1 MSKPKTPLPEKG
13 VDICQCCSYFSA
25 MQTHLSWARKLL
37 FYALL
42 ALSPLAILGLI
53 ELGLRL
59 AGYGEDLSL
68 FVTLEKNQNYWI
80 TNPNV
85 GRRYFLRRDFL
96 PATSY
101 DAFLKQK
108 PANAFRIFV
117 LGESAAAGFPHLNN
131 GVFSRMLR
139 EHLQQ
144 ARPDLRIE
152 MVNLALPAVSSYAL
166 LDFADE
172 LAGCAPDAVL
182 IYAGHNE
189 FYGAFGSA
197 STESLGRRRG
207 WIKLYLRLQH
217 FKLMQLLR
225 RSLLQLTSASGA
237 LAPRESGTLMA
248 RLAEEKQ
255 IPLGSELYALTA
267 RQFHDNLD
275 ELVALLQSR
284 GIKVMLSDLPS
295 NLSGLRP
302 FASLHEA
309 RSDRTQWQHCFEQA
323 MRLAAADSCAAALAW
338 FNRAAVIDSL
348 PARLHFEKGN
358 CLLRLG
364 RAPEARAAFTAARD
378 LDGLRFRA
386 SSDFNRIIHA
396 VGRSRNLPVIAM
408 ADTFAAHS
416 PHGIT
421 GNTLLFEHVH
431 PNLDGHLLIAR
442 AFGAQLQR
450 LGWLPPP
457 PAAISPLDTLPWRV
471 QGVTA
476 LDEEVVRLRLAV
488 LTSNWPFTAAANS
501 FVPLQ
506 YQPQNRLQELAY
518 ALLREET
525 SWDQAHAE
533 LADYYLKNKQP
544 DLAAREYQALVI
556 GMPYVVAPY
565 LRLGL
570 TYLGLKRLPE
580 AYEIFEQSLAVEP
593 TALAHKWLG
602 TIAVHRNELAL
613 GLRYLHQAL
622 QQEPNDP
629 ESLYNLSIGYAKSGD
644 FVAARQFAR
653 QLLQA
658 HPRYPGA
665 AEHWQRLQ
673 AME

>member
-1 MSKPKTPLPEKG
+1 
-13 VDICQCCSYFSA
+13 
-25 MQTHLSWARKLL
+25 MQTHLGWTQKLL
-37 FYALL
+37 FHVLL
-42 ALSPLAILGLI
+42 ALSPLAILGLV

-68 FVTLEKNQNYWI
+68 FVTLEKDPKYWL
-80 TNPNV
+80 TNPKV

-108 PANAFRIFV
+108 PGNSFRIFV
-117 LGESAAAGFPHLNN
+117 LGESAAAGFPHFNN
-131 GVFSRMLR
+131 GAFSRMLR
-139 EHLQQ
+139 EHLQET
-144 ARPDLRIE
+144 RPDLRIE

-166 LDFADE
+166 LDLADE
-172 LAGCAPDAVL
+172 LPGYAPDAVL
-182 IYAGHNE
+182 VYAGHNE

-197 STESLGRRRG
+197 STESAGRHRG

-217 FKLMQLLR
+217 FKLVQLLQR
-225 RSLLQLTSASGA
+225 FLRPPVASTPTVGQA
-237 LAPRESGTLMA
+237 RGTMMA
-248 RLAEEKQ
+248 RLAKERE
-255 IPLGSELYALTA
+255 IPRDSELYALTC
-267 RQFHDNLD
+267 RQLQDNLD
-275 ELVALLQSR
+275 ELVARLQSH

-295 NLSGLRP
+295 NLSGLPP
-302 FASLHEA
+302 FASLHET
-309 RSDRTQWQHCFEQA
+309 RSDRAAWQRCFAQG

-338 FNRAAVIDSL
+338 FDQAAAIDSL
-348 PARLHFEKGN
+348 PAQLHFERGK

-364 RAPEARAAFTAARD
+364 QWQEARAAFIRARD

-396 VGRSRNLPVIAM
+396 VGRRHNLPVLAL

-416 PHGIT
+416 PHGIID
-421 GNTLLFEHVH
+421 NTLLFEHVH
-431 PNLDGHLLIAR
+431 PNLDGHLLIAKT
-442 AFGAQLQR
+442 FGGEMQR

-457 PAAISPLDTLPWRV
+457 AGSLSARDTLSWRV

-488 LTSNWPFTAAANS
+488 LTSNWPFTTAASS

-525 SWDQAHAE
+525 SWDQAHAR
-533 LADYYLKNKQP
+533 LADHYLKSGQP
-544 DLAAREYQALVI
+544 ELAAREYQALAI
-556 GMPYVVAPY
+556 GMPYVVAY
-565 LRLGL
+565 HLRLGL
-570 TYLGLKRLPE
+570 TYLDMNRLSE
-580 AYEIFEQSLAVEP
+580 AWEAFARSLAVEP
-593 TALAHKWLG
+593 TALAYKWLG
-602 TIAVHRNELAL
+602 TIAVHRNELVL

>member
-1 MSKPKTPLPEKG
+1 LPEKG
-13 VDICQCCSYFSA
+13 VDICQGYSYFSA
-25 MQTHLSWARKLL
+25 MQTHLSWARKFL
-37 FYALL
+37 FSLLL
-42 ALSPLAILGLI
+42 ALSPLAILGVF
-53 ELGLRL
+53 ELSLRF

-68 FVTLEKNQNYWI
+68 FITLEKNQQYWI
-80 TNPNV
+80 TNPKV
-85 GRRYFLRRDFL
+85 GRRYFLRQDFL

-108 PANAFRIFV
+108 PANAYRIFV

-131 GVFSRMLR
+131 GAFSRMLR
-139 EHLQQ
+139 EHIQQ

-152 MVNLALPAVSSYAL
+152 MVNLALPAVSSHAL

-172 LAGCAPDAVL
+172 LAGYAPDAVL

-189 FYGAFGSA
+189 FYGALGSA
-197 STESLGRRRG
+197 STESLGRHRG

-217 FKLMQLLR
+217 FKLVQLLR
-225 RSLLQLTSASGA
+225 RLLLRLTAA
-237 LAPRESGTLMA
+237 ATPLAHRESGTLMA

-284 GIKVMLSDLPS
+284 RIKVMLSDLPS
-295 NLSGLRP
+295 NLSDLPP
-302 FASLHEA
+302 FASLYEA
-309 RSDRTQWQHCFEQA
+309 RSDRTQWQRCFEQG
-323 MRLAAADSCAAALAW
+323 MRLAAADSFAAALEW
-338 FNRAAVIDSL
+338 FNRAAEIDSL
-348 PARLHFEKGN
+348 PARLHFERGN

-386 SSDFNRIIHA
+386 SSDFNHIIHE
-396 VGRSRNLPVIAM
+396 VGQRYNVPVIAM
-408 ADTFAAHS
+408 VDTFAAHS
-416 PHGIT
+416 PQGII

-431 PNLDGHLLIAR
+431 PNLDGHLLMAKT
-442 AFGAQLQR
+442 FGEAIYR
-450 LGWLPPP
+450 LGWIPTTAGSV
-457 PAAISPLDTLPWRV
+457 AAIDTTRWRV
-471 QGVTA
+471 RGVTE
-476 LDEEVVRLRLAV
+476 LDEEVVRLRLRV
-488 LTSNWPFTAAANS
+488 LTSNWPFTPHANT
-501 FVPLQ
+501 FMPLH

-518 ALLREET
+518 ALLREEI

-533 LADYYLKNKQP
+533 LADFHLKHKQP
-544 DLAAREYQALVI
+544 DLAAREYHALVI

-570 TYLGLKRLPE
+570 TYLGLNRLSE

-613 GLRYLHQAL
+613 GLRHLHQAL

-644 FVAARQFAR
+644 FVTARKFAK
-653 QLLQA
+653 QLLQV

>member
-1 MSKPKTPLPEKG
+1 
-13 VDICQCCSYFSA
+13 
-25 MQTHLSWARKLL
+25 MQTHLSWARKLF
-37 FYALL
+37 FYVLL

-59 AGYGEDLSL
+59 AGYGEDVSL

-131 GVFSRMLR
+131 GAFSRMLR

-172 LAGCAPDAVL
+172 LAG
-182 IYAGHNE
+182 
-189 FYGAFGSA
+189 YGAFGSA

-207 WIKLYLRLQH
+207 WIRLYLRLQH
-217 FKLMQLLR
+217 LKLMQLLR

-255 IPLGSELYALTA
+255 IPLGSALYTLTA
-267 RQFHDNLD
+267 HQFHDNLD

-284 GIKVMLSDLPS
+284 GLKVMLSDLPS
-295 NLSGLRP
+295 NFSGLPP
-302 FASLHEA
+302 FASLHGA
-309 RSDRTQWQHCFEQA
+309 RSDRTQWQRCFEQA

-338 FNRAAVIDSL
+338 FNRAAEIDSL
-348 PARLHFEKGN
+348 PARLHFERGN

-364 RAPEARAAFTAARD
+364 RASEARAAFTAARD

-396 VGRSRNLPVIAM
+396 VARSRNLPVIAAIRCCSSM
-408 ADTFAAHS
+408 SIPTS
-416 PHGIT
+416 TGI
-421 GNTLLFEHVH
+421 
-431 PNLDGHLLIAR
+431 
-442 AFGAQLQR
+442 
-450 LGWLPPP
+450 
-457 PAAISPLDTLPWRV
+457 
-471 QGVTA
+471 
-476 LDEEVVRLRLAV
+476 
-488 LTSNWPFTAAANS
+488 
-501 FVPLQ
+501 
-506 YQPQNRLQELAY
+506 Y
-518 ALLREET
+518 
-525 SWDQAHAE
+525 
-533 LADYYLKNKQP
+533 
-544 DLAAREYQALVI
+544 
-556 GMPYVVAPY
+556 
-565 LRLGL
+565 
-570 TYLGLKRLPE
+570 
-580 AYEIFEQSLAVEP
+580 
-593 TALAHKWLG
+593 
-602 TIAVHRNELAL
+602 
-613 GLRYLHQAL
+613 
-622 QQEPNDP
+622 
-629 ESLYNLSIGYAKSGD
+629 
-644 FVAARQFAR
+644 
-653 QLLQA
+653 
-658 HPRYPGA
+658 
-665 AEHWQRLQ
+665 
-673 AME
+673 